1 MNRLMIIGN
10 LTADP
15 VMRQTQSGL
24 NVCAFTVAVNRRQKD
39 GQEQADFFNVSA
51 WRELGENCKKYLA
64 KGRKV
69 AVVGSVSV
77 RAYDR
82 KDGSAGASM
91 EVQANEV
98 EFLSSRS
105 ENAGAQQPKRDA
117 QTGMEEVDEAL
128 PF

>member
-15 VMRQTQSGL
+15 VTRQTQSGL

-39 GQEQADFFNVSA
+39 EQADFFNVSA
-51 WRELGENCKKYLA
+51 WRELGENCQKYLA

-105 ENAGAQQPKRDA
+105 GAPEPKRDA
-117 QTGMEEVDEAL
+117 QTGMEQVDDEPL